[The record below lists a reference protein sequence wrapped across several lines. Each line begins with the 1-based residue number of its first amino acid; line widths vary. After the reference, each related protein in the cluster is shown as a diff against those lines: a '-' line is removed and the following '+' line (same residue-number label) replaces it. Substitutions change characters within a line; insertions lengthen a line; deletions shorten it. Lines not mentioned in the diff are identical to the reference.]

1 MQCLGWLSSL
11 FVTSSFSADNTHIS
25 LFVGKMGN
33 WKLEVGRMAMYMSFP
48 VILFH
53 YFNHPTYFEEWVT
66 KTKREIFPPENH
78 KDREAIQE
86 LIKEMRKKQMRALEG
101 E

>member
-1 MQCLGWLSSL
+1 
-11 FVTSSFSADNTHIS
+11 
-25 LFVGKMGN
+25 MGN

-53 YFNHPTYFEEWVT
+53 YFNQPAYFEEWVT
-66 KTKREIFPPENH
+66 KTKRNILPPENAQ
-78 KDREAIQE
+78 DREDIQQ
-86 LIKEMRKKQMRALEG
+86 LIKQMKMKQLRALEG

>member
-1 MQCLGWLSSL
+1 
-11 FVTSSFSADNTHIS
+11 
-25 LFVGKMGN
+25 MGN

-53 YFNHPTYFEEWVT
+53 YFNQPAYFEEWVT
-66 KTKREIFPPENH
+66 KTKRNILPPENPQ
-78 KDREAIQE
+78 DREDIQQ
-86 LIKEMRKKQMRALEG
+86 LVKQMKMKQLRALEG

>member
-1 MQCLGWLSSL
+1 
-11 FVTSSFSADNTHIS
+11 
-25 LFVGKMGN
+25 MGN

-53 YFNHPTYFEEWVT
+53 YFNQPAYFEEWVT
-66 KTKREIFPPENH
+66 KTKRNIFPPENA
-78 KDREAIQE
+78 KDREDIQK
-86 LIKEMRKKQMRALEG
+86 LITDMRRKQMQSLEG

>member
-1 MQCLGWLSSL
+1 
-11 FVTSSFSADNTHIS
+11 
-25 LFVGKMGN
+25 MGN

-53 YFNHPTYFEEWVT
+53 YFNQPAYFEEWVT
-66 KTKREIFPPENH
+66 NTKRNIFPPENA
-78 KDREAIQE
+78 KDREDIE
-86 LIKEMRKKQMRALEG
+86 HLIKSMKQKQMQSLEG